1 MKRHLVR
8 LFPRPGAGLAALA
21 ALGLAAGADARAAAG
36 PAAPVPVVVRVFEG
50 DRFVPDLNL
59 KDFVIEEGGLPL
71 TPEALFLVR
80 KSTIERWEGRTD
92 VRPDPS
98 RRIVLLFQ
106 FTEYEDKIPRA
117 LEFLFLKELLPTD
130 TLDIQTP
137 MHNYRLTAAALAAKP
152 REVLARELTRIVRK
166 DIIEGGM
173 AYNSALRELKRYVR
187 LIGGVGRT
195 GLGDTEGEVSDGTS
209 LEQQLIQYREHLQQM
224 EALRL
229 VEEKKLVGFAEGMK
243 PLNGQKLVFLVYQRE
258 FRPEISPQT
267 ADLIVMSNQDR
278 PDILADVETLFAG
291 YRRPVNL
298 NREPIIKAF
307 ADSGMTFNF
316 LFVNRQP
323 ERILGITMREQSEDV
338 FKALSDAANAT
349 GGMINTSQE
358 ADASLASA
366 LKASEASYVLYY
378 TSAIAAP
385 PGTFINLKVSVKGKD
400 YRVAHRAGYSTGP

>member
-1 MKRHLVR
+1 MRSFSR
-8 LFPRPGAGLAALA
+8 LGAGLAALA
-21 ALGLAAGADARAAAG
+21 ALALTAGAGAKTAAGAAG
-36 PAAPVPVVVRVFEG
+36 PVPVVVRVFEG

-59 KDFVIEEGGLPL
+59 KDFVIEEDGLPL

-106 FTEYEDKIPRA
+106 FTEYEDKIPKA

-137 MHNYRLTAAALAAKP
+137 MHNYKLTAAALAAKP
-152 REVLARELTRIVRK
+152 RDVLARELTRIVRK

-195 GLGDTEGEVSDGTS
+195 GLGDTEGEVNDGTS
-209 LEQQLIQYREHLQQM
+209 LEQQLIQYGEHLQEM

-243 PLNGQKLVFLVYQRE
+243 PLNGQKLVFLIYQRE

-278 PDILADVETLFAG
+278 PDILASVETLFAG

-307 ADSGMTFNF
+307 ADSGMSFNF

-323 ERILGITMREQSEDV
+323 ERIMGITMREQSEDV
-338 FKALSDAANAT
+338 FKVLSDAANAT

-366 LKASEASYVLYY
+366 LKASEASYILYY

-385 PGTFINLKVSVKGKD
+385 PGTFLNVKVSVKGRD
-400 YRVAHRAGYSTGP
+400 YRVSHRAGYSTGS